1 MAQVLLP
8 LQAPRMRVDD
18 TVLLAQVLVL
28 IIEQRQNLALGDK
41 VLRVVLASD

>member
-8 LQAPRMRVDD
+8 LQAPRMHVDD
-18 TVLLAQVLVL
+18 TLLLAQVLVQ

-41 VLRVVLASD
+41 VHRVALASD